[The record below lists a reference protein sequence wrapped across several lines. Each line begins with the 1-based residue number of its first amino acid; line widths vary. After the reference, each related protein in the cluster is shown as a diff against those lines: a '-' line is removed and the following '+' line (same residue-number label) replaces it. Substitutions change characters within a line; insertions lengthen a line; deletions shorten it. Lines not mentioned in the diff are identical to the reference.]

1 MEVETIKMIAT
12 TYEGLEDVLGRELMR
27 MGAEDVDTDTCRVTF
42 SGDKYLLYQAN
53 YELRTAL
60 KIYKE
65 VMCFDFTSKEEFL
78 AQFKDYRWSK
88 ILNIYKSFRVEASS
102 KSPIINDNAEIKAE
116 ITKIITA
123 YFNEK
128 SHKTPPHDTQNPSVV
143 IVIELTED
151 NKCKFLLDSSVE
163 SLSHRG
169 YKVSSV
175 NAKYDE
181 VYSAGL
187 VQLSG
192 WKANTNFIDP
202 MCGQGT
208 LLIEAAM
215 FAYNIPAQV
224 CRENFGFF
232 TWRDFDAEMWQDIKS
247 STKIRIKHNGEF
259 AFKLLGYD
267 SDELSVKAANQ
278 NIKKAMLDKY
288 ITVEKSAPVDIDA
301 PDGQNTAIILAPK
314 VDVYKQDETKELTAT
329 LEKLAKKVFKG
340 AKVWIHSDYEDLPK
354 AIGIQPTKVAEVK
367 FSNKDFKL
375 GLY

>member
-301 PDGQNTAIILAPK
+301 PDGRNTAIILAPK